1 MPGASGTLLALALGA
16 SVVEGAVGVDTEV
29 AAGRAPVEINGPERN
44 SVSFTGTPAVG
55 LRVTDETHT
64 FTTTYA
70 PRFYYRLPNVL
81 DVNRPLVLH
90 QVDLS
95 YENLID
101 ISTQWITAAAL
112 DIGELDYTSASQIF
126 DPQTSGLQQDV
137 EQIARVSGDSTLR
150 VTTSRR
156 STWQLSLQGEYTT
169 PINTDDDQP
178 APTEPVN
185 PDLPTVVP
193 PAAATT
199 TILKSAS
206 GTVRPHYRHVV
217 SRRDFITSEL
227 RLSYQWFSNGGEFIV
242 VSPQLGWERRLSYR
256 STLVTSAGPLYVVVL
271 GAAPGADDD
280 NFIGGSGL
288 VELRS
293 TLSRGDG
300 HTLTGA
306 LSGNVDWFFD
316 PLAGTSDPR
325 ATAQV
330 SAVAQFG
337 RKWTLSPVV
346 SFSTL
351 LREESGG
358 AAAIA
363 RTDASVL
370 RADLPVRYEI
380 SDNLRFNFGLRSSFR
395 GGRLGTDEFSLTE
408 TYEAWAYVG
417 LALAFGTSGER
428 TTWIG
433 F

>member
-16 SVVEGAVGVDTEV
+16 AVVEGAVGADTEV

-55 LRVTDETHT
+55 LRITDETHT

-90 QVDLS
+90 QVDLG

-101 ISTQWITAAAL
+101 ISTLWTTVAAL

-137 EQIARVSGDSTLR
+137 EQIARVSGDSTYR

-169 PINTDDDQP
+169 PINTDDDEP
-178 APTEPVN
+178 AAPTEPVD
-185 PDLPTVVP
+185 PTLPPVAP
-193 PAAATT
+193 ATT

-206 GTVRPHYRHVV
+206 GTVRPHYRYVV

-227 RLSYQWFSNGGEFIV
+227 RLSYQWFSNGGEFVV

-271 GAAPGADDD
+271 SAAPGADDD

-288 VELRS
+288 LELRS

-300 HTLTGA
+300 HELTGN
-306 LSGNVDWFFD
+306 LSGTVDWFFD

-325 ATAQV
+325 ATVQA
-330 SAVAQFG
+330 SAVARFG

-370 RADLPVRYEI
+370 RADLPVRYDI
-380 SDNLRFNFGLRSSFR
+380 NDNQRFNFGLRSSFR
-395 GGRLGTDEFSLTE
+395 GGRLGTNDFSLTE

-428 TTWIG
+428 TSWIG

>member
-16 SVVEGAVGVDTEV
+16 AVVEGAVGADTEV

-90 QVDLS
+90 QVDLG

-101 ISTQWITAAAL
+101 ISTLWTTVAAL

-137 EQIARVSGDSTLR
+137 EQIARVSGDSTYR

-169 PINTDDDQP
+169 PINTDDDEP
-178 APTEPVN
+178 AAPTEPVD
-185 PDLPTVVP
+185 PTLPPVAP
-193 PAAATT
+193 ATT

-206 GTVRPHYRHVV
+206 GTVRPHYRYVV

-227 RLSYQWFSNGGEFIV
+227 RLSYQWFSNGGEFVV

-271 GAAPGADDD
+271 SAAPGADDD

-288 VELRS
+288 LELRS

-300 HTLTGA
+300 HELTGN
-306 LSGNVDWFFD
+306 LSGTVDWFFD

-325 ATAQV
+325 ATVQA
-330 SAVAQFG
+330 SAVARFG

-370 RADLPVRYEI
+370 RADLPVRYDI
-380 SDNLRFNFGLRSSFR
+380 NDNLRFNFGLRSSFR
-395 GGRLGTDEFSLTE
+395 GGRLGTDDFSLTE

-428 TTWIG
+428 TSWIG